1 MKRYNNVQAI
11 TELDGKILTVTVLD
25 YDRDK
30 YCNILLPD
38 GTYRY
43 VKKYSLT
50 NLPQGFNFY
59 LLPYDYKQ
67 GITSKEIAED
77 HSVLLST
84 HILSE
89 VQATCNDIRMIEHGK
104 VVFSGSMKDFDNYV
118 VPSSFTVTFA
128 LPPSIEELA
137 KIEHVLNIEELY
149 PGTFRIRFDDDE
161 NITER
166 VVALSIQNGWRLKEI
181 TMERCS
187 LDIIFAQLSGK
198 LKNNI

>member
-11 TELDGKILTVTVLD
+11 TKLDGKILTVTVLD

>member
-77 HSVLLST
+77 LRKHKRYHFKIFSPCKVEMRVNFYKDSSLKELAYTFKGNRQQIVKHFYSLPKGTIDNFTLS
-84 HILSE
+84 LSFYNK
-89 VQATCNDIRMIEHGK
+89 CG
-104 VVFSGSMKDFDNYV
+104 
-118 VPSSFTVTFA
+118 SSFGSCFKYVDRKQTVYSFRNKKQDKFIKQ
-128 LPPSIEELA
+128 LLRSL
-137 KIEHVLNIEELY
+137 
-149 PGTFRIRFDDDE
+149 FRIQ
-161 NITER
+161 
-166 VVALSIQNGWRLKEI
+166 VKG
-181 TMERCS
+181 
-187 LDIIFAQLSGK
+187 
-198 LKNNI
+198 